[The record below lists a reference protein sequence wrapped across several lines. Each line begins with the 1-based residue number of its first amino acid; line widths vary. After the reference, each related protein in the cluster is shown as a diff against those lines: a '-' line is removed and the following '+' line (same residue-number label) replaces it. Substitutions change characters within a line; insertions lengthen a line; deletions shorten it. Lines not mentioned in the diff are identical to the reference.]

1 MALTFNGAAR
11 LIVRDDTGPL
21 SVRDVWSEWVRWHA
35 TGDNGKYPMAFRLLG
50 GDQIDPAQGTAVPFY
65 VYLQNGWRIRP
76 MEADHTL
83 AVTEGILLVEGGGDP
98 FVPTLGGYAVRV
110 NYQQPVQAIA
120 VGTTAPTAQ
129 EIADTVRATMMA
141 ALQAAPLPVN
151 MVQVRGQELGG
162 TGSDADPWG
171 PGA

>member
-65 VYLQNGWRIRP
+65 VYLQNGWAIRP
-76 MEADHTL
+76 HEADHAF
-83 AVTEGILLVEGGGDP
+83 AVTEGVLLVDGGGDP

-110 NYQQPVQAIA
+110 NYQQPVQAISIGQGA
-120 VGTTAPTAQ
+120 AALTAQ
-129 EIADTVRATMMA
+129 QIADAVLAT
-141 ALQAAPLPVN
+141 LQGAAAPLPAN
-151 MVQVRGQELGG
+151 MVQVNGQNITG
-162 TGSDADPWG
+162 TGTEIDPWG
-171 PGA
+171 PQ